1 MAPSPTVRPQ
11 VDALNIGTRG
21 TEALSSTSEEEEEEE
36 EEEDGES
43 SERQRGA
50 ERQRDKGRRQP
61 SPDGQREVPMY
72 DARAHTHARA

>member
-21 TEALSSTSEEEEEEE
+21 TEALSSTSEEEEE

>member
-1 MAPSPTVRPQ
+1 MAPSPTVRPE
-11 VDALNIGTRG
+11 VDALDIGTRG
-21 TEALSSTSEEEEEEE
+21 TEALSSTSEE